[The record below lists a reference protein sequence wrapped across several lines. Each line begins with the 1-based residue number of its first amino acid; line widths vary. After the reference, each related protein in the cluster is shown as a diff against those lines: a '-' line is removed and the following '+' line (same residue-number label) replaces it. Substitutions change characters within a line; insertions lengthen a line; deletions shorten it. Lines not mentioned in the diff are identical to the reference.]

1 MNVALAHNL
10 SIYQLALGMQPPPQP
25 LPLSPATLLSLIR
38 AQIDLLIEQQILAT
52 LWVKSPP
59 GKIWYSEIQRYH
71 QQIGV
76 SGKVYNCQVEDA
88 LSVEIS
94 ASSSASHNLIMP
106 TKLAPQIRR
115 EYFIIVL
122 SPQFCSLTLAYRPLK
137 RSNINLPGRL
147 DENKPPKLQAITT
160 FEGKVIQRILNK
172 IEQSVNSKLS
182 SLIPTSFICPPT
194 PEPKLVTQ
202 LLTKQLQ
209 RQDEMNRQIFANRI
223 AKIRQQN
230 QKLHH
235 KEQLNDEY
243 LSNVCQEL
251 RIPLTHMKTALS
263 LLNSPS
269 LKTPQ
274 KQRYLQMLSH
284 QCDRQNSLITGMFE
298 LMQSERNLAQM
309 SLESVR
315 LAESVPGVVSTYQP
329 LAQEKGVM
337 LAYTVPTELPD
348 VWCVSGGLKQILINL
363 LSNSIKFTP
372 AGGQVWVRGRVHG
385 DYVQLEF
392 CDTGIGIAENEIPQI
407 FKHFYRVRPSVPN
420 DHGGAG
426 LGLTIVQ
433 HLLWRSGGSIF
444 VKSKLFEGSTF
455 TIQLPIVHLKN
466 GQ

>member
-1 MNVALAHNL
+1 MNVALAQNL

-59 GKIWYSEIQRYH
+59 GKIWDSEIQRYH

-76 SGKVYNCQVEDA
+76 SGTIYNCQVEDRG
-88 LSVEIS
+88 SVEIS
-94 ASSSASHNLIMP
+94 ANHNLFMP
-106 TKLAPQIRR
+106 TQLDPQIRR
-115 EYFIIVL
+115 EYFLIVL
-122 SPQFCSLTLAYRPLK
+122 SPQFCSLTLAKRPLK
-137 RSNINLPGRL
+137 RSKIDLPGRL
-147 DENKPPKLQAITT
+147 DENKTPKLQAITT
-160 FEGKVIQRILNK
+160 FDGKVIQLVLNK
-172 IEQSVNSKLS
+172 IEQSINSKLS
-182 SLIPTSFICPPT
+182 SFIPTGFICPPT
-194 PEPKLVTQ
+194 PAPTLVTE
-202 LLTKQLQ
+202 LFAKQLQ
-209 RQDEMNRQIFANRI
+209 RQDEMNRQIFTNRI

-230 QKLHH
+230 QQRQR

-284 QCDRQNSLITGMFE
+284 QCDRQNSLITGVLE
-298 LMQSERNLAQM
+298 LMQSERNLERM
-309 SLESVR
+309 NLESVR

-329 LAQEKGVM
+329 LAEEKGVM

-392 CDTGIGIAENEIPQI
+392 CDTGIGIAENEIPKI
-407 FKHFYRVRPSVPN
+407 FNHFYRVRPSAPN
-420 DHGGAG
+420 DPGGAG

-433 HLLWRSGGSIF
+433 QLLWRSGGSIF
-444 VKSKLFEGSTF
+444 VKSKLLEGSTF

-466 GQ
+466 K

>member
-1 MNVALAHNL
+1 M
-10 SIYQLALGMQPPPQP
+10 
-25 LPLSPATLLSLIR
+25 
-38 AQIDLLIEQQILAT
+38 
-52 LWVKSPP
+52 
-59 GKIWYSEIQRYH
+59 
-71 QQIGV
+71 
-76 SGKVYNCQVEDA
+76 
-88 LSVEIS
+88 EIS
-94 ASSSASHNLIMP
+94 ASSSASHNLIIP

-182 SLIPTSFICPPT
+182 SLIPASFICPPT

-284 QCDRQNSLITGMFE
+284 QCDRQNSLITGMLE
-298 LMQSERNLAQM
+298 LMQSERNLEQM
-309 SLESVR
+309 SLESVC
-315 LAESVPGVVSTYQP
+315 LAESVPGVVST
-329 LAQEKGVM
+329 
-337 LAYTVPTELPD
+337 VPASSTRERCYASL
-348 VWCVSGGLKQILINL
+348 
-363 LSNSIKFTP
+363 
-372 AGGQVWVRGRVHG
+372 
-385 DYVQLEF
+385 
-392 CDTGIGIAENEIPQI
+392 
-407 FKHFYRVRPSVPN
+407 YRT
-420 DHGGAG
+420 H
-426 LGLTIVQ
+426 
-433 HLLWRSGGSIF
+433 
-444 VKSKLFEGSTF
+444 
-455 TIQLPIVHLKN
+455 
-466 GQ
+466 